1 MTIEQF
7 VDACMRGETTE
18 QYYKRQRKLKKYIEE
33 RDFLID
39 AIEIL
44 TDETDKAKREKKQ
57 KRLATVKKQIE
68 LLK

>member
-18 QYYKRQRKLKKYIEE
+18 QYYKRQRKLKRYIEE
-33 RDFLID
+33 RDFLVD
-39 AIEIL
+39 AIAIL
-44 TDETDKAKREKKQ
+44 TEEADREKREKKQ
-57 KRLATVKKQIE
+57 KRLATVEKQIE